1 MIFLFGSSAR
11 KKAGI
16 PIVNILIRETCDG
29 SSGYVNINTTD
40 IRLNKNE
47 KIFFTRNKLAERW
60 ILLTTLLPSS
70 TTSGI
75 HEKSDSRSTSCD
87 ACAAASLPEAIA
99 ILQSASFKARTS
111 FRLPSSPQSFRPL
124 SVPERTAVSDSGLL
138 FQRLY
143 SQVLLSLHH

>member
-29 SSGYVNINTTD
+29 SSGYVNIYTTD

-75 HEKSDSRSTSCD
+75 HEKSDYRSTSCD

-111 FRLPSSPQSFRPL
+111 FTPSPVIATVFPASF
-124 SVPERTAVSDSGLL
+124 ST
-138 FQRLY
+138 
-143 SQVLLSLHH
+143 